1 MGSPFSPSDPPRG
14 GSIVNAGY
22 RGAPIL
28 GKGPKVRD
36 KASYIRI
43 RFWTPPWGGS
53 KIGNIERQ
61 HLKCWTRR
69 GRKERIHL
77 GTLRT

>member
-1 MGSPFSPSDPPRG
+1 MGGPPGVPRFT
-14 GSIVNAGY
+14 ILNFLLT
-22 RGAPIL
+22 L

-43 RFWTPPWGGS
+43 RFGDPPLGGS

-61 HLKCWTRR
+61 HFKCWTRR
-69 GRKERIHL
+69 GRKEIIHL
-77 GTLRT
+77 GTFRT